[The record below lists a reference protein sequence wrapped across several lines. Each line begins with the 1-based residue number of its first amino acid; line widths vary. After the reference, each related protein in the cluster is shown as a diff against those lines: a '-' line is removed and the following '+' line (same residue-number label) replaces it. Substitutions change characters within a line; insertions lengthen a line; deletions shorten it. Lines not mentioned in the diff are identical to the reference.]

1 LRKAVSPLV
10 TAALLAVASRVAEWS
25 ELAAELSPAV
35 ALMAAQAASVSAAV
49 VFPDV
54 ETAAASAQEH

>member
-1 LRKAVSPLV
+1 VPV
-10 TAALLAVASRVAEWS
+10 ALLAVASRAAEWS
-25 ELAAELSPAV
+25 DLAAELSPAV
-35 ALMAAQAASVSAAV
+35 AVMPAQAASVSAAV

>member
-1 LRKAVSPLV
+1 VA
-10 TAALLAVASRVAEWS
+10 AALLAVASRAAERP

-35 ALMAAQAASVSAAV
+35 ALMAAQAQAASVSAAV
-49 VFPDV
+49 VFQGV